1 MWSIFQQAKWA
12 NDERR
17 KERMKNILRFSFNFP
32 FWRAPFTR
40 LSHLFSLRQPLNE
53 PWCSSDGNKF
63 YLPLITILGD
73 LLQIVNSHN
82 IINLSLNYVPNA
94 SYVCAYKLE
103 FFSFPHSVLKISS
116 RWWLRERESKKP
128 RVHHRNIIS
137 CRLLSVFP
145 LTTTDVHLLTHSFT
159 VCEKSKEKKFER
171 ELCEVWQQQRQ
182 QRQKRVT
189 QGDFYIVIEKRKWKS
204 KEIFIY
210 HFYFNHI
217 SHVCMYSVTSIKK
230 NNLVLTFR
238 IWWIAFCLIKL
249 PLEPTQIRGK

>member
-1 MWSIFQQAKWA
+1 MR
-12 NDERR
+12 DERR
-17 KERMKNILRFSFNFP
+17 EWKTFYAFHSIFP
-32 FWRAPFTR
+32 SGEHLLTR
-40 LSHLFSLRQPLNE
+40 LSHFFSLRQPLNE

-159 VCEKSKEKKFER
+159 VCEKSKEKKIWER
-171 ELCEVWQQQRQ
+171 IMWG
-182 QRQKRVT
+182 VT
-189 QGDFYIVIEKRKWKS
+189 TTETTKTEESDSRWFLYSHWEKKMKIEGN
-204 KEIFIY
+204 F
-210 HFYFNHI
+210 HI
-217 SHVCMYSVTSIKK
+217 PF
-230 NNLVLTFR
+230 LF
-238 IWWIAFCLIKL
+238 
-249 PLEPTQIRGK
+249 